1 LVRAQAQVAL
11 QGPVRAEEMARP
23 LALLLL
29 ALGLLALLLL
39 ALGLLALG
47 LLALFLLA
55 LGPLAP
61 WLLAL
66 VSLGSPTP
74 QARQGQQ
81 HGELCRQRRAR
92 QVAAAST
99 LRR

>member
-39 ALGLLALG
+39 ALGLLAL
-47 LLALFLLA
+47 LLLA

>member
-23 LALLLL
+23 LTLL
-29 ALGLLALLLL
+29 LLALLLL

-74 QARQGQQ
+74 QARQGQR